1 LWELIENDAIVSIQT
16 DLEGNLVV
24 QVEQVTTRQNKRALS
39 IINLF
44 IGDHTFVAHV
54 TNG

>member
-24 QVEQVTTRQNKRALS
+24 QVNQVTNRQNKITLS
-39 IINLF
+39 IINLS
-44 IGDHTFVAHV
+44 IGNHAFVAHV